1 MAHPIIQTV
10 PTQEGNVITY
20 PTEIDLSAL
29 LYKPVKVVGSLIVA
43 VAEGEMPIGILQN
56 APKGTAAQ
64 PDSANVA
71 VDALAIIKVDGTVL
85 GGDFL
90 KVGSAGAVVKADA
103 DGDNYFAQVLDDAED
118 GDAVACKIVN
128 GTLRVVGA

>member
-20 PTEIDLSAL
+20 PTQTDLSAL
-29 LYKPVKVVGSLIVA
+29 LYKPVLVSGSLIIA
-43 VAEGEMPIGILQN
+43 ATENSQPIGILQN
-56 APKGTAAQ
+56 APKGTATQ

-71 VDALAIIKVDGTVL
+71 VDALAIIKVDGTVS

-90 KVGSAGAVVKADA
+90 KVGTAGAVVKATI
-103 DGDNYFAQVLDDAED
+103 DGEKYFAQVLDDAED
-118 GDAVACKIVN
+118 GDEVACKIVS
-128 GTLRVVGA
+128 GQLSVV